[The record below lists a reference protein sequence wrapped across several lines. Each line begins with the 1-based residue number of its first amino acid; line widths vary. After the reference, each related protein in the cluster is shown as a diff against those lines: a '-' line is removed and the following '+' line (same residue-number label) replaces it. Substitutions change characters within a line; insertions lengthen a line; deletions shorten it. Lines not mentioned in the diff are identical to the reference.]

1 MHFHN
6 KHIVI
11 TGGTSG
17 IGLAL
22 VQKLAK
28 HNDVIVISRKGTL
41 PEELFT
47 GRYPVALYHANLA
60 KKSDIES
67 QVGQIQKNHGSIDA
81 LFNNAAI
88 QCTAEFLSD
97 AFNYDAIQTEID
109 INFTAICHLTYLC
122 LPMLLAAEKG
132 QIININSGLAI
143 TPKRAS
149 AIYCATKSAL
159 DSFSQSLH
167 YQLENTTI
175 DVQQVFLPLVQ
186 TPMTAGRGTGKLLV
200 NDVASRIIRG
210 AARNKRVHDIGK
222 VRLLRLINYIAPPL
236 ARRIMKAG

>member
-6 KHIVI
+6 KHIII

-28 HNDVIVISRKGTL
+28 HNYVIVISRKGTL

-47 GRYPVALYHANLA
+47 GRYPVVLYHANLA
-60 KKSDIES
+60 QKSDIES
-67 QVGQIQKNHGSIDA
+67 VVDQIQKNHGSIDA

-143 TPKRAS
+143 TPKRTS

-186 TPMTAGRGTGKLLV
+186 TPMTADRGTGKLLV